1 MFMKKYILKID
12 DKEIE
17 FEIGKVAKQAV
28 SSVVVKSGT
37 CWVLC
42 AVTFSEKPR
51 TDIDF
56 IPLTVDYIERMYA
69 IGKIPGGFI
78 KKEGKP
84 SDNEILKAR
93 LIDRTIRPLID
104 SNFFNDINVYVNV
117 FSADIKERPEIL
129 GLLGTSL
136 ALLISPIPFYK
147 PVSAYNITD
156 QNVDL
161 VVSSTNDRITMIE
174 AKANEI
180 NEDLMFSFIS
190 HIFEKNKII
199 NDFQYQI
206 YHELKP
212 DKIQTYSI
220 DIPDLLNSLYEKYF
234 KELSIRL
241 LNEKDKKLRNNL
253 MNEISLQNLV
263 NLVFINGLDEVKNE
277 FNELLNNNKINE
289 FIFNVVKKRFLK
301 KYLNKQVLYD
311 KIRIDGRSLKDIRPI
326 EIELGV
332 LPYPHGSALFT
343 RGQTQVLSVVTL
355 GTKTDQQM
363 IEGLLLEEEFKR
375 YMHHYYFPP
384 FSTGEA
390 KPLRAPTRREVGHGN
405 LAEKALEY
413 LIPSEEE
420 FPYTIRVV
428 SEVLESNGSTS
439 MASVCGSS
447 LALMDAGVPIKKH
460 VAGISIGLINNE
472 ADINDYVLLTDIQG
486 FEDFFGVMDFKV
498 AGTYDGITAIQMD
511 TKLEG
516 LTLNIVKDA
525 INQAKEARYVILQKM
540 YSAISKPNDLA
551 PHAPRVVV
559 IQIEPSKIPDIIG
572 PQGKIIKKII
582 EKTKV
587 KIDIEEDGRV
597 LIYSSNEEDSL
608 KAKSMIEAITNVGE
622 GSIYLGRIVRLEP
635 YGAFVEV
642 APGKIGLLHVS
653 ELGMG
658 VVNDARSV
666 LKLNDEI
673 VVKVFKIDENGRFT
687 LTRKGL
693 VDSNINSLK

>member
-1 MFMKKYILKID
+1 MKRYVLKMD
-12 DKEIE
+12 DKELE
-17 FEIGKVAKQAV
+17 FEINKVAKQAA

-42 AVTFSEKPR
+42 AVTFNEKPR
-51 TDIDF
+51 NDIDF
-56 IPLTVDYIERMYA
+56 TPLTVDYIEKMYA

-84 SDNEILKAR
+84 TDNEIIKAR

-104 SNFFNDINVYVNV
+104 PNFFNDINIYINV
-117 FSADIKERPEIL
+117 FSADVKERPEIL

-147 PVSAYNITD
+147 PVSAYYIT
-156 QNVDL
+156 NENLDL
-161 VVSSTNDRITMIE
+161 VVASISDKITMIE

-180 NEDLMFSFIS
+180 KDDLMFEFINQ
-190 HIFEKNKII
+190 IFEKNKII

-206 YHELKP
+206 YEELKP
-212 DKIQTYSI
+212 EKIQTSSI
-220 DIPDLLNSLYEKYF
+220 EIPSLLNDLYEKYF
-234 KELSIRL
+234 KDLTIKL
-241 LNEKDKKLRNNL
+241 LNEKDKKQRNRL
-253 MNEISLQNLV
+253 INEISLENLI
-263 NLVFINGLDEVKNE
+263 NLIYTNETDEIKNQFNE
-277 FNELLNNNKINE
+277 FVSNNKINE
-289 FIFNVVKKRFLK
+289 FIFSIVKKGFLK
-301 KYLNKQVLYD
+301 KYLKRQVLEQ
-311 KIRIDGRSLKDIRPI
+311 KTRIDGRAFNEIRLI
-326 EIELGV
+326 EIEVGI

-355 GTKTDQQM
+355 GTKADQQM
-363 IEGLLLEEEFKR
+363 IEGLLLEDEFKR

-390 KPLRAPTRREVGHGN
+390 KPLRAPSRREIGHGN

-413 LIPSEEE
+413 LIPPEDE

-460 VAGISIGLINNE
+460 AAGISIGLITNENNIKE
-472 ADINDYVLLTDIQG
+472 YVLLTDIQG
-486 FEDFFGVMDFKV
+486 FEDFFGEMDFKV

-516 LTLNIVKDA
+516 LTLDIVYNSLK
-525 INQAKEARYVILQKM
+525 QAKDGRNFILEKM
-540 YSAISKPNDLA
+540 YSVISKPNDLA
-551 PHAPRVVV
+551 ANAPRVNLL
-559 IQIEPSKIPDIIG
+559 QIEPSKIPDIIG
-572 PQGKIIKKII
+572 PQGKVIKKII
-582 EKTKV
+582 EQTKV
-587 KIDIEEDGRV
+587 KIDIEEDGKV
-597 LIYSSNEEDSL
+597 LIYSSNEEDAM
-608 KAKSMIEAITNVGE
+608 KAKSIIEAITNIKE
-622 GSIYLGRIVRLEP
+622 GSIYLGKIVRLEP

-653 ELGMG
+653 ELGLG
-658 VVNDARSV
+658 FVSDARSV
-666 LKLNDEI
+666 LKLGDEI
-673 VVKVFKIDENGRFT
+673 VVKILKIDETGRFT

-693 VDSNINSLK
+693 IDSNINSLK

>member
-1 MFMKKYILKID
+1 MKRYVLKMD
-12 DKEIE
+12 DKELE
-17 FEIGKVAKQAV
+17 FEINKVAKQAA
-28 SSVVVKSGT
+28 SSVVIKSGT

-42 AVTFSEKPR
+42 AVTFNEKPR
-51 TDIDF
+51 DDIDF
-56 IPLTVDYIERMYA
+56 TPLTVDYIERMYA

-84 SDNEILKAR
+84 TDNEIIKAR

-104 SNFFNDINVYVNV
+104 PNFFNDINIYINV
-117 FSADIKERPEIL
+117 FSADVRERPEIL

-147 PVSAYNITD
+147 PVSAYYIN
-156 QNVDL
+156 NENLDL
-161 VVSSTNDRITMIE
+161 VVASISDKITMIE

-180 NEDLMFSFIS
+180 KDDLMFEFINQ
-190 HIFEKNKII
+190 IFEKNKII

-206 YHELKP
+206 YEELKP
-212 DKIQTYSI
+212 EKIQTSSI
-220 DIPDLLNSLYEKYF
+220 EIPSLLNDLYEKYY
-234 KELSIRL
+234 KDLTIKL
-241 LNEKDKKLRNNL
+241 LNEKDKKQRNQL
-253 MNEISLQNLV
+253 INEISLENLINLV
-263 NLVFINGLDEVKNE
+263 YSNEVEEIKNQFNE
-277 FNELLNNNKINE
+277 FISNNKINE
-289 FIFNVVKKRFLK
+289 FIFSIVKKGFLK
-301 KYLNKQVLYD
+301 KYLKRQVLEQ
-311 KIRIDGRSLKDIRPI
+311 KTRIDGRAFNEIRPI
-326 EIELGV
+326 EIEVGI

-363 IEGLLLEEEFKR
+363 IEGLLLEDEFKR

-390 KPLRAPTRREVGHGN
+390 KPLRAPSRREIGHGN

-413 LIPSEEE
+413 LIPLESE

-460 VAGISIGLINNE
+460 AAGISIGLITNENNIKE
-472 ADINDYVLLTDIQG
+472 YVLLTDIQG
-486 FEDFFGVMDFKV
+486 FEDFFGEMDFKV

-516 LTLNIVKDA
+516 LTLDIVYNSLK
-525 INQAKEARYVILQKM
+525 QAKDGRNFILEKM
-540 YSAISKPNDLA
+540 YSVISKPNDLA
-551 PHAPRVVV
+551 ANAPRVTVL
-559 IQIEPSKIPDIIG
+559 QIEPSKIPDIIG

-582 EKTKV
+582 EQNKV

-597 LIYSSNEEDSL
+597 LIYSSNEEDAI
-608 KAKSMIEAITNVGE
+608 KTKSIIEAITNIKE
-622 GSIYLGRIVRLEP
+622 GSVYLGKIVRLEP

-653 ELGMG
+653 ELGLG
-658 VVNDARSV
+658 FISDARSV
-666 LKLNDEI
+666 LKLGEEI
-673 VVKVFKIDENGRFT
+673 VVKILKIDEMGRFT

-693 VDSNINSLK
+693 IDSNINSLK

>member
-1 MFMKKYILKID
+1 MKKYILKID

-17 FEIGKVAKQAV
+17 FEINRVAKQAA

-51 TDIDF
+51 TDVDF
-56 IPLTVDYIERMYA
+56 TPLTVDYIERMYA
-69 IGKIPGGFI
+69 IGRIPGGFI

-84 SDNEILKAR
+84 TDNEILKAR

-104 SNFFNDINVYVNV
+104 PNFFNDINVYVNV

-147 PVSAYNITD
+147 PVSAFNIT
-156 QNVDL
+156 NENIDL
-161 VVSSTNDRITMIE
+161 VVSSIEDKITMIE
-174 AKANEI
+174 AKVNEI
-180 NEDLMFSFIS
+180 DEEFVFNLIS
-190 HIFEKNKII
+190 QIFQKNKLI
-199 NDFQYQI
+199 NEFQYQI
-206 YHELKP
+206 YNELKP
-212 DKIQTYSI
+212 DKIETTSI
-220 DIPDLLNSLYEKYF
+220 EIPPLLTEMYQKYF
-234 KELSIRL
+234 KELNLKL
-241 LNEKDKKLRNNL
+241 LNEKDKKQRNIL
-253 MNEISLQNLV
+253 MDEISLENLINLV
-263 NLVFINGLDEVKNE
+263 STNETDEVKNQ
-277 FNELLNNNKINE
+277 FNELINSSKITE
-289 FIFNVVKKRFLK
+289 FIFNVVKKKFLK
-301 KYLNKQVLYD
+301 KYLKEQVLNE
-311 KIRIDGRSLKDIRPI
+311 KRRIDGRDLKEIRPI
-326 EIELGV
+326 EIEVGV

-363 IEGLLLEEEFKR
+363 IEGLILEEEFKR

-390 KPLRAPTRREVGHGN
+390 KPLRAPSRREIGHGN
-405 LAEKALEY
+405 LAERALEY
-413 LIPSEEE
+413 LIPSEQE

-460 VAGISIGLINNE
+460 VAGVSIGLITNDKN
-472 ADINDYVLLTDIQG
+472 INDYVLLTDIQG
-486 FEDFFGVMDFKV
+486 FEDFFGEMDFKV
-498 AGTYDGITAIQMD
+498 AGTYNGITAIQMD

-516 LTLNIVKDA
+516 LTLDIVYNSLK
-525 INQAKEARYVILQKM
+525 QAKEGRDFILEKM
-540 YSAISKPNDLA
+540 YNVISKPNDLA
-551 PHAPRVVV
+551 PHAPRVTI
-559 IQIEPSKIPDIIG
+559 IQVEPSKIPDIIG

-582 EKTKV
+582 EQTKV

-597 LIYSSNEEDSL
+597 LIYSSSEDDSI
-608 KAKSMIEAITNVGE
+608 KAKSIIEAIVNIKEGNV
-622 GSIYLGRIVRLEP
+622 YLGRIIRLEP

-653 ELGMG
+653 ELGLG
-658 VVNDARSV
+658 FVSDARTV

-673 VVKVFKIDENGRFT
+673 VVKILKIDENGRFT

-693 VDSNINSLK
+693 VDSNIKSLK

>member
-1 MFMKKYILKID
+1 MKKYILKID

-17 FEIGKVAKQAV
+17 FEINRVAKQAA

-51 TDIDF
+51 TDVDF
-56 IPLTVDYIERMYA
+56 TPLTVDYIERMYA
-69 IGKIPGGFI
+69 IGRIPGGFI

-84 SDNEILKAR
+84 TDNEILKAR

-104 SNFFNDINVYVNV
+104 PNFFNDINVYVNV

-147 PVSAYNITD
+147 PVSAFNIT
-156 QNVDL
+156 NENIDL
-161 VVSSTNDRITMIE
+161 VVSSIEDKITMIE
-174 AKANEI
+174 AKVNEI
-180 NEDLMFSFIS
+180 DEEFVFNLIS
-190 HIFEKNKII
+190 QIFQKNKLI
-199 NDFQYQI
+199 NEFQYQI
-206 YHELKP
+206 YNELKP
-212 DKIQTYSI
+212 DKIETTSI
-220 DIPDLLNSLYEKYF
+220 EIPPLLTEMYQKYF
-234 KELSIRL
+234 KELNLKL
-241 LNEKDKKLRNNL
+241 LNEKDKKQRNIL
-253 MNEISLQNLV
+253 MDEISLENLINLV
-263 NLVFINGLDEVKNE
+263 STNETDEVKNQ
-277 FNELLNNNKINE
+277 FNELINSSKITE
-289 FIFNVVKKRFLK
+289 FIFNVVKKKFLK
-301 KYLNKQVLYD
+301 KYLKEQVLNE
-311 KIRIDGRSLKDIRPI
+311 KRRIDGRDLKEIRPI
-326 EIELGV
+326 EIEIGV

-363 IEGLLLEEEFKR
+363 IEGLILEEEFKR

-390 KPLRAPTRREVGHGN
+390 KPLRAPSRREIGHGN
-405 LAEKALEY
+405 LAERALEY
-413 LIPSEEE
+413 LIPSEQE

-460 VAGISIGLINNE
+460 VAGVSIGLITNDKN
-472 ADINDYVLLTDIQG
+472 INDYVLLTDIQG
-486 FEDFFGVMDFKV
+486 FEDFFGEMDFKV
-498 AGTYDGITAIQMD
+498 AGTYNGITAIQMD

-516 LTLNIVKDA
+516 LTLDIVYNSLK
-525 INQAKEARYVILQKM
+525 QAKEGRDFILEKM
-540 YSAISKPNDLA
+540 YNVISKPNDLA
-551 PHAPRVVV
+551 PHAPRVTI
-559 IQIEPSKIPDIIG
+559 IQVEPSKIPDIIG

-582 EKTKV
+582 EQTKV
-587 KIDIEEDGRV
+587 KIDIEEDGRI
-597 LIYSSNEEDSL
+597 LIYSSNEDDSI
-608 KAKSMIEAITNVGE
+608 KAKSIIEAIVNIKEGNV
-622 GSIYLGRIVRLEP
+622 YLGRIIRLEP

-653 ELGMG
+653 ELGLG
-658 VVNDARSV
+658 FVSDARTV

-673 VVKVFKIDENGRFT
+673 VVKILKIDENGRFT

-693 VDSNINSLK
+693 VDSNIKSLK

>member
-1 MFMKKYILKID
+1 MKRYVLKID
-12 DKEIE
+12 DKELE
-17 FEIGKVAKQAV
+17 FEINKVAKQAA

-42 AVTFSEKPR
+42 AVTFNEKPR
-51 TDIDF
+51 NDIDF
-56 IPLTVDYIERMYA
+56 TPLTVDYIERMYA

-84 SDNEILKAR
+84 TDNEIIKAR

-104 SNFFNDINVYVNV
+104 SNFFNDINIYVNV
-117 FSADIKERPEIL
+117 FSADVRERPEIL

-147 PVSAYNITD
+147 PVSAYYIT
-156 QNVDL
+156 NENLDL
-161 VVSSTNDRITMIE
+161 VVASIGDKITMIE

-180 NEDLMFSFIS
+180 KDDLMFEFITQ
-190 HIFEKNKII
+190 IFEKNKII

-206 YHELKP
+206 YEELKP
-212 DKIQTYSI
+212 EKIQTSSI
-220 DIPDLLNSLYEKYF
+220 EIPSLLNDLYEKYF
-234 KELSIRL
+234 KDLTIKL
-241 LNEKDKKLRNNL
+241 LNEKDKKQRNQL
-253 MNEISLQNLV
+253 INEISLENLINLV
-263 NLVFINGLDEVKNE
+263 YTNEMEEIKNQFNE
-277 FNELLNNNKINE
+277 FVSNNKINE
-289 FIFNVVKKRFLK
+289 FIFNIVKKGVLK
-301 KYLNKQVLYD
+301 KYLKKQVLEQ
-311 KIRIDGRSLKDIRPI
+311 KTRIDGRAFNEIRPI
-326 EIELGV
+326 EIEVGI

-363 IEGLLLEEEFKR
+363 IEGLLLEDEFKR

-390 KPLRAPTRREVGHGN
+390 KPLRAPSRREIGHGN

-413 LIPSEEE
+413 LIPPEDK

-460 VAGISIGLINNE
+460 AAGISIGLITNE
-472 ADINDYVLLTDIQG
+472 NDIKEYVLLTDIQG
-486 FEDFFGVMDFKV
+486 FEDFFGEMDFKV

-516 LTLNIVKDA
+516 LTLDIVYNSLK
-525 INQAKEARYVILQKM
+525 QAKDGRNFILDKM
-540 YSAISKPNDLA
+540 YSVISKPNDLA
-551 PHAPRVVV
+551 ANAPRVTVL
-559 IQIEPSKIPDIIG
+559 QIESSKIPDIIG

-582 EKTKV
+582 EQTKV
-587 KIDIEEDGRV
+587 KIDIEEDGRI
-597 LIYSSNEEDSL
+597 LIYSSNEEDAI
-608 KAKSMIEAITNVGE
+608 KTKSIIEAITNIKE
-622 GSIYLGRIVRLEP
+622 GNVYLGKIVRLEP

-653 ELGMG
+653 ELGLG
-658 VVNDARSV
+658 FVSDARSV
-666 LKLNDEI
+666 LKLGDEI
-673 VVKVFKIDENGRFT
+673 VVKILRVDETGRFT

-693 VDSNINSLK
+693 IDSNINSLK

>member
-1 MFMKKYILKID
+1 MKKYILKID

-17 FEIGKVAKQAV
+17 FEINRVAKQAA

-51 TDIDF
+51 TDVDF
-56 IPLTVDYIERMYA
+56 TPLTVDYIERMYA
-69 IGKIPGGFI
+69 IGRIPGGFI

-104 SNFFNDINVYVNV
+104 PNFFNDINVYVNV

-147 PVSAYNITD
+147 PVSAFNIT
-156 QNVDL
+156 NENIDL
-161 VVSSTNDRITMIE
+161 VVSSIEDKITMIE
-174 AKANEI
+174 AKVNEI
-180 NEDLMFSFIS
+180 DEEFVFNLIS
-190 HIFEKNKII
+190 QIFQKNKLI
-199 NDFQYQI
+199 NEFQYQI
-206 YHELKP
+206 YNELKP
-212 DKIQTYSI
+212 DKIETTSI
-220 DIPDLLNSLYEKYF
+220 EIPPLLTEMYQKYF
-234 KELSIRL
+234 KELNLKL
-241 LNEKDKKLRNNL
+241 LNEKDKKQRNIL
-253 MNEISLQNLV
+253 MDEISLENLINLV
-263 NLVFINGLDEVKNE
+263 STNETDEVKNQ
-277 FNELLNNNKINE
+277 FNELINSSKITE
-289 FIFNVVKKRFLK
+289 FIFNVVKKKFLK
-301 KYLNKQVLYD
+301 KYLKEQVLNE
-311 KIRIDGRSLKDIRPI
+311 KRRIDGRDLKEIRPI
-326 EIELGV
+326 EIEIGV

-363 IEGLLLEEEFKR
+363 IEGLILEEEFKR

-390 KPLRAPTRREVGHGN
+390 KPLRAPSRREIGHGN
-405 LAEKALEY
+405 LAERALEY
-413 LIPSEEE
+413 LIPSEQE

-460 VAGISIGLINNE
+460 VAGVSIGLITNDKN
-472 ADINDYVLLTDIQG
+472 INDYVLLTDIQG
-486 FEDFFGVMDFKV
+486 FEDFFGEMDFKV
-498 AGTYDGITAIQMD
+498 AGTYNGITAIQMD

-516 LTLNIVKDA
+516 LTLDIVYNSLK
-525 INQAKEARYVILQKM
+525 QAKEGRDFILEKM
-540 YSAISKPNDLA
+540 YNVISKPNDLA
-551 PHAPRVVV
+551 PHAPRVTI
-559 IQIEPSKIPDIIG
+559 IQVEPSKIPDIIG

-582 EKTKV
+582 EQTKV
-587 KIDIEEDGRV
+587 KIDIEEDGRI
-597 LIYSSNEEDSL
+597 LIYSSNEDDSI
-608 KAKSMIEAITNVGE
+608 KAKSIIEAIVNIKEGNV
-622 GSIYLGRIVRLEP
+622 YLGRIIRLEP

-653 ELGMG
+653 ELGLG
-658 VVNDARSV
+658 FVSDARTV

-673 VVKVFKIDENGRFT
+673 VVKILKIDENGRFT

-693 VDSNINSLK
+693 VDSNIKSLK

>member
-1 MFMKKYILKID
+1 MKRYVLKID
-12 DKEIE
+12 DKELE
-17 FEIGKVAKQAV
+17 FEINKVAKQAA

-42 AVTFSEKPR
+42 AVTFNEKPR
-51 TDIDF
+51 NDIDF
-56 IPLTVDYIERMYA
+56 TPLTVDYIERMYA

-84 SDNEILKAR
+84 TDNEILKAR

-104 SNFFNDINVYVNV
+104 PNFFNDINIYINV
-117 FSADIKERPEIL
+117 FSADIRERPEIL

-147 PVSAYNITD
+147 PVSAYYIT
-156 QNVDL
+156 NENLDL
-161 VVSSTNDRITMIE
+161 VVASISDKITMIE

-180 NEDLMFSFIS
+180 KDDLMFEFITQ
-190 HIFEKNKII
+190 IFEKNKII

-206 YHELKP
+206 YEELKP
-212 DKIQTYSI
+212 EKIQTSSI
-220 DIPDLLNSLYEKYF
+220 EIPSLLNDLYEKYF
-234 KELSIRL
+234 KDLTIKL
-241 LNEKDKKLRNNL
+241 LNEKDKKQRNQLINQISLENL
-253 MNEISLQNLV
+253 INLVYSNEIEEIKNQ
-263 NLVFINGLDEVKNE
+263 FNE
-277 FNELLNNNKINE
+277 FVSSNKINE
-289 FIFNVVKKRFLK
+289 FIFGIVKKGFLK
-301 KYLNKQVLYD
+301 KYLKRQVLEQ
-311 KIRIDGRSLKDIRPI
+311 KMRIDGRAFNEIRPI
-326 EIELGV
+326 EIEVGI

-363 IEGLLLEEEFKR
+363 IEGLLLEDEFKR

-390 KPLRAPTRREVGHGN
+390 KPLRAPSRREIGHGN

-413 LIPSEEE
+413 LIPLESE

-460 VAGISIGLINNE
+460 AAGISIGLITNE
-472 ADINDYVLLTDIQG
+472 YNIKEYVLLTDIQG
-486 FEDFFGVMDFKV
+486 FEDFFGEMDFKV

-516 LTLNIVKDA
+516 LTLDIVYNSLK
-525 INQAKEARYVILQKM
+525 QAKDGRNFILDKM
-540 YSAISKPNDLA
+540 YSVINKPNDLA
-551 PHAPRVVV
+551 ANAPRVTVL
-559 IQIEPSKIPDIIG
+559 QIEPSKIPDIIG
-572 PQGKIIKKII
+572 PQGKVIKKII
-582 EKTKV
+582 EQTKV

-597 LIYSSNEEDSL
+597 LIYSSNEEDAI
-608 KAKSMIEAITNVGE
+608 KTKSIIEAITNIKE
-622 GSIYLGRIVRLEP
+622 GSVYLGKIVRLEP

-653 ELGMG
+653 ELGLG
-658 VVNDARSV
+658 FVSDARSV
-666 LKLNDEI
+666 LKLGDEI
-673 VVKVFKIDENGRFT
+673 VVKILKIDETGRFT

-693 VDSNINSLK
+693 IDSNINSLK

>member
-1 MFMKKYILKID
+1 MKRYVLKLD
-12 DKEIE
+12 NKELE
-17 FEIGKVAKQAV
+17 FEINKVAKQAA

-42 AVTFSEKPR
+42 AVTFNEKPR
-51 TDIDF
+51 NDIDF
-56 IPLTVDYIERMYA
+56 TPLTVDYIERMYA

-84 SDNEILKAR
+84 TDNEILKAR

-104 SNFFNDINVYVNV
+104 PNFFNDINIYINV
-117 FSADIKERPEIL
+117 FSADVRERPEIL

-147 PVSAYNITD
+147 PVSAYYIT
-156 QNVDL
+156 NENLDL
-161 VVSSTNDRITMIE
+161 VVASISDKITMIE

-180 NEDLMFSFIS
+180 KDDLMFEFINQ
-190 HIFEKNKII
+190 IFEKNKII
-199 NDFQYQI
+199 NDFQYKI
-206 YHELKP
+206 YEELKP
-212 DKIQTYSI
+212 EKIQTSSI
-220 DIPDLLNSLYEKYF
+220 EIPSLLNDLYEKYF
-234 KELSIRL
+234 KDLTIKL
-241 LNEKDKKLRNNL
+241 LNEKDKKQRNQLINQISLENL
-253 MNEISLQNLV
+253 INLVYSNEIEEIKNQ
-263 NLVFINGLDEVKNE
+263 FNE
-277 FNELLNNNKINE
+277 FISNNKINE
-289 FIFNVVKKRFLK
+289 FIFSIVKKGFLK
-301 KYLNKQVLYD
+301 KYLKRQVLEQ
-311 KIRIDGRSLKDIRPI
+311 KTRIDGRAFNEIRPI
-326 EIELGV
+326 EIELGI

-363 IEGLLLEEEFKR
+363 IEGLLLEDEFKR

-390 KPLRAPTRREVGHGN
+390 KPLRAPSRREIGHGN

-413 LIPSEEE
+413 LIPLESE

-460 VAGISIGLINNE
+460 AAGISIGLITNE
-472 ADINDYVLLTDIQG
+472 DNIKEYVLLTDIQG
-486 FEDFFGVMDFKV
+486 FEDFFGEMDFKV

-516 LTLNIVKDA
+516 LTLDIVYNSLK
-525 INQAKEARYVILQKM
+525 QAKDGRNFILDKM
-540 YSAISKPNDLA
+540 YSVISKPNDLA
-551 PHAPRVVV
+551 PHAPRVTVL
-559 IQIEPSKIPDIIG
+559 QIEPSKIPDIIG

-582 EKTKV
+582 EQNKV

-597 LIYSSNEEDSL
+597 LIYSSNEEDAI
-608 KAKSMIEAITNVGE
+608 KTKSIIEAITNIKE
-622 GSIYLGRIVRLEP
+622 GNVYLGKIVRLEP

-653 ELGMG
+653 ELGLG
-658 VVNDARSV
+658 FVSDARTV
-666 LKLNDEI
+666 LKLGDEI
-673 VVKVFKIDENGRFT
+673 VVKILKIDETGRFT

-693 VDSNINSLK
+693 IDSNINSLK

>member
-1 MFMKKYILKID
+1 MKRYVLKMD
-12 DKEIE
+12 DKELE
-17 FEIGKVAKQAV
+17 FEINKVAKQAA

-42 AVTFSEKPR
+42 AVTFNEKPR
-51 TDIDF
+51 NDIDF
-56 IPLTVDYIERMYA
+56 TPLTVDYIERMYA

-84 SDNEILKAR
+84 TDNEILKAR

-104 SNFFNDINVYVNV
+104 PNFFNDINIYINV
-117 FSADIKERPEIL
+117 FSADVRERPEIL

-147 PVSAYNITD
+147 PVSAYYIT
-156 QNVDL
+156 NENLDL
-161 VVSSTNDRITMIE
+161 VVASISDKITMIE

-180 NEDLMFSFIS
+180 KDDLMFEFINQ
-190 HIFEKNKII
+190 IFEKNKII

-206 YHELKP
+206 YEELKP
-212 DKIQTYSI
+212 EKIQTSSI
-220 DIPDLLNSLYEKYF
+220 EIPSLLNDLYEKYF
-234 KELSIRL
+234 KDLTIKL
-241 LNEKDKKLRNNL
+241 LNEKDKKQRNRL
-253 MNEISLQNLV
+253 INEISLENLINLV
-263 NLVFINGLDEVKNE
+263 YSNEVEEIKNQFNE
-277 FNELLNNNKINE
+277 FISNNKINE
-289 FIFNVVKKRFLK
+289 FIFSIVKKGFLK
-301 KYLNKQVLYD
+301 KYLKRQVLEQ
-311 KIRIDGRSLKDIRPI
+311 KTRIDGRAFNEIRPI
-326 EIELGV
+326 EIEVGI

-363 IEGLLLEEEFKR
+363 IEGLLLEDEFKR

-390 KPLRAPTRREVGHGN
+390 KPLRAPSRREIGHGN

-413 LIPSEEE
+413 LIPPENE

-460 VAGISIGLINNE
+460 AAGISIGLITNENN
-472 ADINDYVLLTDIQG
+472 IKDYVLLTDIQG
-486 FEDFFGVMDFKV
+486 FEDFFGEMDFKV

-516 LTLNIVKDA
+516 LTLDIVYNSLK
-525 INQAKEARYVILQKM
+525 QAKDGRNFILDKM
-540 YSAISKPNDLA
+540 YSVISKPNDLA
-551 PHAPRVVV
+551 ANAPRVTVL
-559 IQIEPSKIPDIIG
+559 QIESSKIPDIIG

-582 EKTKV
+582 EQNKV

-597 LIYSSNEEDSL
+597 LIYSSNEEDAI
-608 KAKSMIEAITNVGE
+608 KTKSIIEAITNIKE
-622 GSIYLGRIVRLEP
+622 GNVYLGKIVRLES

-653 ELGMG
+653 ELGLG
-658 VVNDARSV
+658 FVSDARSV
-666 LKLNDEI
+666 LKLGDEI
-673 VVKVFKIDENGRFT
+673 VVKILKIDETGRFT

-693 VDSNINSLK
+693 IDSNINSLK

>member
-1 MFMKKYILKID
+1 MKKYILKID

-17 FEIGKVAKQAV
+17 FEINRVAKQAA

-51 TDIDF
+51 TDVDF
-56 IPLTVDYIERMYA
+56 TPLTVDYIERMYA
-69 IGKIPGGFI
+69 IGRIPGGFI

-104 SNFFNDINVYVNV
+104 HNFFNDINVYVNV

-147 PVSAYNITD
+147 PVSAFNIT
-156 QNVDL
+156 NENIDL
-161 VVSSTNDRITMIE
+161 VVSSIEDKITMIE
-174 AKANEI
+174 AKVNEI
-180 NEDLMFSFIS
+180 DEEFVFNLIS
-190 HIFEKNKII
+190 QIFQKNKLI
-199 NDFQYQI
+199 NEFQYQI
-206 YHELKP
+206 YNELKP
-212 DKIQTYSI
+212 DKIETTSI
-220 DIPDLLNSLYEKYF
+220 EIPPLLTEMYQKYF
-234 KELSIRL
+234 KELNLKL
-241 LNEKDKKLRNNL
+241 LNEKDKKQRNIL
-253 MNEISLQNLV
+253 MDEISLENLINLV
-263 NLVFINGLDEVKNE
+263 STNETDEVKNQ
-277 FNELLNNNKINE
+277 FNELINSSKITE
-289 FIFNVVKKRFLK
+289 FIFNVVKKKFLK
-301 KYLNKQVLYD
+301 KYLKEQVLNE
-311 KIRIDGRSLKDIRPI
+311 KRRIDGRDLKEIRPI
-326 EIELGV
+326 EIEVGV

-363 IEGLLLEEEFKR
+363 IEGLILEEEFKR

-390 KPLRAPTRREVGHGN
+390 KPLRAPSRREIGHGN
-405 LAEKALEY
+405 LAERALEY
-413 LIPSEEE
+413 LIPSEQE

-460 VAGISIGLINNE
+460 VAGVSIGLITNDKN
-472 ADINDYVLLTDIQG
+472 INDYVLLTDIQG
-486 FEDFFGVMDFKV
+486 FEDFFGEMDFKV
-498 AGTYDGITAIQMD
+498 AGTYNGITAIQMD

-516 LTLNIVKDA
+516 LTLDIVYNSLK
-525 INQAKEARYVILQKM
+525 QAKEGRDFILEKM
-540 YSAISKPNDLA
+540 YNVISKPNDLA
-551 PHAPRVVV
+551 PHAPRVTI
-559 IQIEPSKIPDIIG
+559 IQVEPSKIPDIIG

-582 EKTKV
+582 EQTKV

-597 LIYSSNEEDSL
+597 LIYSSSEDDSI
-608 KAKSMIEAITNVGE
+608 KAKSIIEAIVNIKEGNV
-622 GSIYLGRIVRLEP
+622 YLGRIIRLEP

-653 ELGMG
+653 ELGLG
-658 VVNDARSV
+658 FVSDARTV

-673 VVKVFKIDENGRFT
+673 VVKILKIDENGRFT

-693 VDSNINSLK
+693 VDSNIKSLK

>member
-1 MFMKKYILKID
+1 MKRYVLKID
-12 DKEIE
+12 NKELE
-17 FEIGKVAKQAV
+17 FEINKVAKQTS

-42 AVTFSEKPR
+42 AVTFNEKPR
-51 TDIDF
+51 NDIDF
-56 IPLTVDYIERMYA
+56 TPLTVDYIERMYA

-84 SDNEILKAR
+84 TDNEIIKAR

-104 SNFFNDINVYVNV
+104 SNFFNDINIYINV
-117 FSADIKERPEIL
+117 FSADVKERPEIL

-147 PVSAYNITD
+147 PVSAYYIT
-156 QNVDL
+156 NENLDL
-161 VVSSTNDRITMIE
+161 VVASISDKITMIE
-174 AKANEI
+174 AKASDI
-180 NEDLMFSFIS
+180 KDDLMFEFITQ
-190 HIFEKNKII
+190 IFEKNKII

-206 YHELKP
+206 YEELKP
-212 DKIQTYSI
+212 EKIKTSSI
-220 DIPDLLNSLYEKYF
+220 EIPSLLKDLYEKYF
-234 KELSIRL
+234 KDLTIKL
-241 LNEKDKKLRNNL
+241 LNEKDKKQRNQL
-253 MNEISLQNLV
+253 INEISLENLINLV
-263 NLVFINGLDEVKNE
+263 YTNEIEEIKNQFNE
-277 FNELLNNNKINE
+277 FVSNNKINE
-289 FIFNVVKKRFLK
+289 FIFSIVKKGFLK
-301 KYLNKQVLYD
+301 KYLKRQVLEQ
-311 KIRIDGRSLKDIRPI
+311 KTRIDGRAFNDIRPI
-326 EIELGV
+326 EMEVGI

-363 IEGLLLEEEFKR
+363 IEGLLLEDEFKR

-390 KPLRAPTRREVGHGN
+390 KPLRAPSRREIGHGN

-413 LIPSEEE
+413 LIPLEDE

-460 VAGISIGLINNE
+460 AAGISIGLITNENN
-472 ADINDYVLLTDIQG
+472 IKDYVLLTDIQG
-486 FEDFFGVMDFKV
+486 FEDFFGEMDFKV

-516 LTLNIVKDA
+516 LTLDIVYNSLK
-525 INQAKEARYVILQKM
+525 QAKDGRNFILDKM
-540 YSAISKPNDLA
+540 YSVISKPNDLA
-551 PHAPRVVV
+551 ANAPRVTVL
-559 IQIEPSKIPDIIG
+559 QIEPSKIPDIIG

-582 EKTKV
+582 EQTKV

-597 LIYSSNEEDSL
+597 LIYSSNEEDAI
-608 KAKSMIEAITNVGE
+608 KTKSIIEAITNIKE
-622 GSIYLGRIVRLEP
+622 GNIYLGKIVRLES

-653 ELGMG
+653 ELVLGF
-658 VVNDARSV
+658 VSDAKSV
-666 LKLNDEI
+666 LKLGDEI
-673 VVKVFKIDENGRFT
+673 VVKILKIDETGRFT

-693 VDSNINSLK
+693 IDSNINSLK

>member
-1 MFMKKYILKID
+1 MKRYVLKID
-12 DKEIE
+12 DKELE
-17 FEIGKVAKQAV
+17 FEINKVARQAA

-42 AVTFSEKPR
+42 AVTFNEKPR
-51 TDIDF
+51 NDIDF
-56 IPLTVDYIERMYA
+56 TPLTVDYIERMYA

-84 SDNEILKAR
+84 TDNEIIKAR

-104 SNFFNDINVYVNV
+104 SNFFNDINIYVNV
-117 FSADIKERPEIL
+117 FSADVRERPEIL

-147 PVSAYNITD
+147 PVSAYYIT
-156 QNVDL
+156 NENLDL
-161 VVSSTNDRITMIE
+161 VVASIGDKITMIE

-180 NEDLMFSFIS
+180 KDDLMFEFITQ
-190 HIFEKNKII
+190 IFEKNKII

-206 YHELKP
+206 YEELKP
-212 DKIQTYSI
+212 EKIQTSSI
-220 DIPDLLNSLYEKYF
+220 EIPSLLNDLYEKYF
-234 KELSIRL
+234 KDLTIKL
-241 LNEKDKKLRNNL
+241 LNEKDKKQRNRL
-253 MNEISLQNLV
+253 INEISLENLINLV
-263 NLVFINGLDEVKNE
+263 YSNEVEEIKNQFNE
-277 FNELLNNNKINE
+277 FISNNKINE
-289 FIFNVVKKRFLK
+289 FIFSIVKKGFLK
-301 KYLNKQVLYD
+301 KYLKRQVLEQ
-311 KIRIDGRSLKDIRPI
+311 KTRIDGRAFNEIRPI
-326 EIELGV
+326 EIEVGI

-363 IEGLLLEEEFKR
+363 IEGLLLEDEFKR

-390 KPLRAPTRREVGHGN
+390 KPLRAPSRREIGHGN

-413 LIPSEEE
+413 LIPPEDK

-460 VAGISIGLINNE
+460 AAGISIGLITNE
-472 ADINDYVLLTDIQG
+472 NDIKEYVLLTDIQG
-486 FEDFFGVMDFKV
+486 FEDFFGEMDFKV

-516 LTLNIVKDA
+516 LTLDIVYNSLK
-525 INQAKEARYVILQKM
+525 QAKDGRNFILDKM
-540 YSAISKPNDLA
+540 YSVISKPNDLA
-551 PHAPRVVV
+551 ANAPRVTVL
-559 IQIEPSKIPDIIG
+559 QIESSKIPDIIG

-582 EKTKV
+582 EQTKV
-587 KIDIEEDGRV
+587 KIDIEEDGRI
-597 LIYSSNEEDSL
+597 LIYSSNEEDAI
-608 KAKSMIEAITNVGE
+608 KTKSIIEAITNIKE
-622 GSIYLGRIVRLEP
+622 GNVYLGKIVRLEP

-653 ELGMG
+653 ELGLG
-658 VVNDARSV
+658 FVSDARSV
-666 LKLNDEI
+666 LKLGDEI
-673 VVKVFKIDENGRFT
+673 VVKILKVDETGRFT

-693 VDSNINSLK
+693 IDSNINSLK

>member
-1 MFMKKYILKID
+1 MKRYVLKMD
-12 DKEIE
+12 DKELE
-17 FEIGKVAKQAV
+17 FEINKVAKQAA

-42 AVTFSEKPR
+42 AVTFNEKPR
-51 TDIDF
+51 NDIDF
-56 IPLTVDYIERMYA
+56 TPLTVDYIERMYA

-84 SDNEILKAR
+84 TDNEIIKAR

-104 SNFFNDINVYVNV
+104 PNFFNDINIYVNV
-117 FSADIKERPEIL
+117 FSADVRERPEIL

-147 PVSAYNITD
+147 PVSAYYVTNE
-156 QNVDL
+156 NLDL
-161 VVSSTNDRITMIE
+161 VVASISDKITMIE

-180 NEDLMFSFIS
+180 KDDLMFEFINQ
-190 HIFEKNKII
+190 IFEKNKII

-206 YHELKP
+206 YEELKP
-212 DKIQTYSI
+212 EKIQTTSI
-220 DIPDLLNSLYEKYF
+220 EIPSLLNDLYEKYF
-234 KELSIRL
+234 KDLTVKL
-241 LNEKDKKLRNNL
+241 LNEKDKKQRNRL
-253 MNEISLQNLV
+253 INEISLENL
-263 NLVFINGLDEVKNE
+263 INSVYANEIEEIKNQFNE
-277 FNELLNNNKINE
+277 FVSNNKINE
-289 FIFNVVKKRFLK
+289 FIFSIVKKGFLK
-301 KYLNKQVLYD
+301 KYLKRQVLEQ
-311 KIRIDGRSLKDIRPI
+311 KTRIDGRAFNEIRPI
-326 EIELGV
+326 EIEVGI

-363 IEGLLLEEEFKR
+363 IEGLLLEDEFKR

-390 KPLRAPTRREVGHGN
+390 KPLRAPSRREIGHGN

-413 LIPSEEE
+413 LIPPENE

-460 VAGISIGLINNE
+460 AAGISIGLITNENN
-472 ADINDYVLLTDIQG
+472 IKDYVLLTDIQG
-486 FEDFFGVMDFKV
+486 FEDFFGEMDFKV

-516 LTLNIVKDA
+516 LTLDIVYNSLK
-525 INQAKEARYVILQKM
+525 QAKDGRNFILDKM
-540 YSAISKPNDLA
+540 YSIISKPNDLA
-551 PHAPRVVV
+551 PHVPRVTVL
-559 IQIEPSKIPDIIG
+559 QIEPSKIPDIIG

-582 EKTKV
+582 EQNKV

-597 LIYSSNEEDSL
+597 LIYSSNEEDAI
-608 KAKSMIEAITNVGE
+608 KTKSIIEAITNIKE
-622 GSIYLGRIVRLEP
+622 GNVYLGKIVRLEP

-653 ELGMG
+653 ELGLG
-658 VVNDARSV
+658 FVSDARSV
-666 LKLNDEI
+666 LKLGDEI
-673 VVKVFKIDENGRFT
+673 VVKILKIDEMGRFT

-693 VDSNINSLK
+693 IDSNINSLK

>member
-1 MFMKKYILKID
+1 MKRYVLKMD
-12 DKEIE
+12 DKELE
-17 FEIGKVAKQAV
+17 FEINKVAKQAA

-42 AVTFSEKPR
+42 AVTFNEKPR
-51 TDIDF
+51 NDIDF
-56 IPLTVDYIERMYA
+56 TPLTVDYIERMYA

-84 SDNEILKAR
+84 TDNEILKAR

-104 SNFFNDINVYVNV
+104 PNFFNDINIYINV
-117 FSADIKERPEIL
+117 FSADVRERPEIL

-147 PVSAYNITD
+147 PVSAYYIT
-156 QNVDL
+156 NENLDL
-161 VVSSTNDRITMIE
+161 VVASISDKITMIE

-180 NEDLMFSFIS
+180 KDDLMFEFINQ
-190 HIFEKNKII
+190 IFEKNKII

-206 YHELKP
+206 YEELKP
-212 DKIQTYSI
+212 EKIQTSSI
-220 DIPDLLNSLYEKYF
+220 EIPSLLNDLYEKYF
-234 KELSIRL
+234 KDLTIKL
-241 LNEKDKKLRNNL
+241 LNEKDKKQRNRL
-253 MNEISLQNLV
+253 INEISLENLINLV
-263 NLVFINGLDEVKNE
+263 YSNEVEEIKNQFNE
-277 FNELLNNNKINE
+277 FISNNKINE
-289 FIFNVVKKRFLK
+289 FIFSIVKKGFLK
-301 KYLNKQVLYD
+301 KYLKRQVLEQ
-311 KIRIDGRSLKDIRPI
+311 KTRIDGRAFNEIRPI
-326 EIELGV
+326 EIEVGI

-363 IEGLLLEEEFKR
+363 IEGLLLEDEFKR

-390 KPLRAPTRREVGHGN
+390 KPLRAPSRREIGHGN

-413 LIPSEEE
+413 LIPPEDE

-460 VAGISIGLINNE
+460 AAGISIGLITNENN
-472 ADINDYVLLTDIQG
+472 IKDYVLLTDIQG
-486 FEDFFGVMDFKV
+486 FEDFFGEMDFKV

-516 LTLNIVKDA
+516 LTLDIVYNSLK
-525 INQAKEARYVILQKM
+525 QAKDGRNFILDKM
-540 YSAISKPNDLA
+540 YSIISKPNDLA
-551 PHAPRVVV
+551 ANAPRVTVL
-559 IQIEPSKIPDIIG
+559 QIEPSKIPDIIG
-572 PQGKIIKKII
+572 PQGKIIKRII
-582 EKTKV
+582 EQNKV

-597 LIYSSNEEDSL
+597 LIYSSNEEDAI
-608 KAKSMIEAITNVGE
+608 KTKSIIEAITNIKE
-622 GSIYLGRIVRLEP
+622 GNVYLGKIVRLES

-653 ELGMG
+653 ELGLG
-658 VVNDARSV
+658 FVSDARSV
-666 LKLNDEI
+666 LKLGDEI
-673 VVKVFKIDENGRFT
+673 VVKILKIDETGRFT

-693 VDSNINSLK
+693 IDSNINSLK

>member
-1 MFMKKYILKID
+1 MKRYVLKLD
-12 DKEIE
+12 NKELE
-17 FEIGKVAKQAV
+17 FEINKVAKQAA

-42 AVTFSEKPR
+42 AVTFNEKPR
-51 TDIDF
+51 NDIDF
-56 IPLTVDYIERMYA
+56 TPLTVDYIERMYA

-84 SDNEILKAR
+84 TDNEILKAR

-104 SNFFNDINVYVNV
+104 PNFFNDINIYINV
-117 FSADIKERPEIL
+117 FSADVRERPEIL

-147 PVSAYNITD
+147 PVSAYYIT
-156 QNVDL
+156 NENLDL
-161 VVSSTNDRITMIE
+161 VVASISDKITMIE

-180 NEDLMFSFIS
+180 KDDLMFEFITQ
-190 HIFEKNKII
+190 IFEKNKII

-206 YHELKP
+206 YEELKP
-212 DKIQTYSI
+212 EKIQTSSI
-220 DIPDLLNSLYEKYF
+220 EIPSLLNDLYEKYF
-234 KELSIRL
+234 KDLTIKL
-241 LNEKDKKLRNNL
+241 LNEKDKKQRNQLINQISLENL
-253 MNEISLQNLV
+253 INLVYSNEIEEIKNQ
-263 NLVFINGLDEVKNE
+263 FNE
-277 FNELLNNNKINE
+277 FISNNKINE
-289 FIFNVVKKRFLK
+289 FIFSIVKKGFLK
-301 KYLNKQVLYD
+301 KYLKRQVLEQ
-311 KIRIDGRSLKDIRPI
+311 KTRIDGRAFNEIRPI
-326 EIELGV
+326 EIELGI

-363 IEGLLLEEEFKR
+363 IEGLLLEDEFKR

-390 KPLRAPTRREVGHGN
+390 KPLRAPSRREIGHGN

-413 LIPSEEE
+413 LIPLESE

-460 VAGISIGLINNE
+460 AAGISIGLITNE
-472 ADINDYVLLTDIQG
+472 DNIKEYVLLTDIQG
-486 FEDFFGVMDFKV
+486 FEDFFGEMDFKV

-516 LTLNIVKDA
+516 LTLDIVYNSLK
-525 INQAKEARYVILQKM
+525 QAKDGRNFILDKM
-540 YSAISKPNDLA
+540 YSVISKPNDLA
-551 PHAPRVVV
+551 PHAPRVTVL
-559 IQIEPSKIPDIIG
+559 QIEPSKIPDIIG

-582 EKTKV
+582 EQNKV

-597 LIYSSNEEDSL
+597 LIYSSNEEDAI
-608 KAKSMIEAITNVGE
+608 KTKSIIEAITNIKE
-622 GSIYLGRIVRLEP
+622 GNVYLGKIVRLEP

-653 ELGMG
+653 ELGLG
-658 VVNDARSV
+658 FVSDARTV
-666 LKLNDEI
+666 LKLGDEI
-673 VVKVFKIDENGRFT
+673 VVKILKIDETGRFT

-693 VDSNINSLK
+693 IDSNINSLK

>member
-1 MFMKKYILKID
+1 MKRYVLKMD
-12 DKEIE
+12 DKELE
-17 FEIGKVAKQAV
+17 FEINKVAKQAA

-42 AVTFSEKPR
+42 AVTFNEKPR
-51 TDIDF
+51 NDIDF
-56 IPLTVDYIERMYA
+56 TPLTVDYIERMYA

-84 SDNEILKAR
+84 TDNEIIKAR

-104 SNFFNDINVYVNV
+104 PNFFNDINIYINV
-117 FSADIKERPEIL
+117 FSADVRERPEIL

-147 PVSAYNITD
+147 PVSAYYIN
-156 QNVDL
+156 NENLDL
-161 VVSSTNDRITMIE
+161 VVASISDKITMIE

-180 NEDLMFSFIS
+180 KDDLMFEFINQ
-190 HIFEKNKII
+190 IFEKNKII

-206 YHELKP
+206 YEELKP
-212 DKIQTYSI
+212 EKIQTSSI
-220 DIPDLLNSLYEKYF
+220 EIPSLLNDLYEKYF
-234 KELSIRL
+234 KDLTIKL
-241 LNEKDKKLRNNL
+241 LNEKDKKQRNRL
-253 MNEISLQNLV
+253 INEISLENLINLV
-263 NLVFINGLDEVKNE
+263 YSNEVEEIKNQFNE
-277 FNELLNNNKINE
+277 FISNNKINE
-289 FIFNVVKKRFLK
+289 FIFSIVKKGFLK
-301 KYLNKQVLYD
+301 KYLKRQVLEQ
-311 KIRIDGRSLKDIRPI
+311 KTRIDGRAFNEIRPI
-326 EIELGV
+326 EIEVGI

-363 IEGLLLEEEFKR
+363 IEGLLLEDEFKR

-390 KPLRAPTRREVGHGN
+390 KPLRAPSRREIGHGN

-413 LIPSEEE
+413 LIPPEKE

-460 VAGISIGLINNE
+460 AAGISIGLITNENNIKE
-472 ADINDYVLLTDIQG
+472 YVLLTDIQG
-486 FEDFFGVMDFKV
+486 FEDFFGEMDFKV

-516 LTLNIVKDA
+516 LTLDIVYNSLK
-525 INQAKEARYVILQKM
+525 QAKDGRNFILDKM
-540 YSAISKPNDLA
+540 YSVISKPNDLA
-551 PHAPRVVV
+551 ANAPRVTAL
-559 IQIEPSKIPDIIG
+559 QIDPSKIPDIIG

-582 EKTKV
+582 EQNKV

-597 LIYSSNEEDSL
+597 LIYSSNEEDAI
-608 KAKSMIEAITNVGE
+608 KTKSIIEAITNIKE
-622 GSIYLGRIVRLEP
+622 GNVYLGKIVRLEP

-653 ELGMG
+653 ELGLG
-658 VVNDARSV
+658 FVSDARSV
-666 LKLNDEI
+666 LKLGDEI
-673 VVKVFKIDENGRFT
+673 VVKILKIDEMGRFT

-693 VDSNINSLK
+693 IDSNINSIK

>member
-1 MFMKKYILKID
+1 MKKYILKID

-17 FEIGKVAKQAV
+17 FEINRVAKQAT

-42 AVTFSEKPR
+42 AVTFNEKPR
-51 TDIDF
+51 NDVDF
-56 IPLTVDYIERMYA
+56 TPLTVDYVERMYA
-69 IGKIPGGFI
+69 IGRIPGGFI

-84 SDNEILKAR
+84 TDNEILKAR

-104 SNFFNDINVYVNV
+104 PNFFNDINIYVNV
-117 FSADIKERPEIL
+117 FSADLKERPEIL

-136 ALLISPIPFYK
+136 ALLISPIPFFK
-147 PVSAYNITD
+147 PVSASNIT
-156 QNVDL
+156 NENIDL
-161 VVSSTNDRITMIE
+161 VVSSIDDKITMIE

-180 NEDLMFSFIS
+180 NEEEIFNMIS
-190 HIFEKNKII
+190 QIFKKNKLI
-199 NDFQYQI
+199 NEFQYQI
-206 YHELKP
+206 YNEFKP
-212 DKIQTYSI
+212 NKIQTNSI
-220 DIPDLLNSLYEKYF
+220 EIPTLLIQLYEKYF
-234 KELSIRL
+234 KELTIKL
-241 LNEKDKKLRNNL
+241 LNEKDKKQRNIL
-253 MNEISLQNLV
+253 INEINFENLINLV
-263 NLVFINGLDEVKNE
+263 SIGESDEIKNQ
-277 FNELLNNNKINE
+277 FNELLNNSKITE
-289 FIFNVVKKRFLK
+289 FIFNVVKKKFLK
-301 KYLNKQVLYD
+301 KYLKEQVLNER
-311 KIRIDGRSLKDIRPI
+311 KRIDGRDLKEIRPI
-326 EIELGV
+326 EIEVGV

-363 IEGLLLEEEFKR
+363 IEGLIIEDEFKR

-390 KPLRAPTRREVGHGN
+390 KPLRAPSRREIGHGN
-405 LAEKALEY
+405 LAERALEY
-413 LIPSEEE
+413 LIPSEQE

-460 VAGISIGLINNE
+460 VAGISIGLVSNDQN
-472 ADINDYVLLTDIQG
+472 INDYVLLTDIQG
-486 FEDFFGVMDFKV
+486 FEDFFGEMDFKI

-516 LTLNIVKDA
+516 LTLDIVYNSLKQAKDA
-525 INQAKEARYVILQKM
+525 RYFILEKM
-540 YSAISKPNDLA
+540 YSVISSPNDLA
-551 PHAPRVVV
+551 PHAPRVTI

-582 EKTKV
+582 EQTKV
-587 KIDIEEDGRV
+587 KIDIEEDGRI
-597 LIYSSNEEDSL
+597 LIYSSNEDDSI
-608 KAKSMIEAITNVGE
+608 KAKSIIEAIVNIKE
-622 GSIYLGRIVRLEP
+622 GNIYLGKIIRLEP

-653 ELGMG
+653 ELGLG
-658 VVNDARSV
+658 FVSDARSV

-673 VVKVFKIDENGRFT
+673 VVRILKIDENGRFT

-693 VDSNINSLK
+693 IDSDIKSLK

>member
-1 MFMKKYILKID
+1 MKKYILKID

-17 FEIGKVAKQAV
+17 FEINRVAKQAA

-51 TDIDF
+51 TDVDF
-56 IPLTVDYIERMYA
+56 TPLTVDYIERMYA
-69 IGKIPGGFI
+69 IGRIPGGFI

-104 SNFFNDINVYVNV
+104 HNFFNDINVYVNV

-147 PVSAYNITD
+147 PVSAFNIT
-156 QNVDL
+156 NENIDL
-161 VVSSTNDRITMIE
+161 VVSSIEDKITMIE
-174 AKANEI
+174 AKVNEI
-180 NEDLMFSFIS
+180 DEEFVFNLIS
-190 HIFEKNKII
+190 QIFQKNKLI
-199 NDFQYQI
+199 NEFQYQI
-206 YHELKP
+206 YNELKP
-212 DKIQTYSI
+212 DKIETTSI
-220 DIPDLLNSLYEKYF
+220 EIPPLLTEMYQKYF
-234 KELSIRL
+234 KELNLKL
-241 LNEKDKKLRNNL
+241 LNEKDKKQRNIL
-253 MNEISLQNLV
+253 MDEISLENLINLV
-263 NLVFINGLDEVKNE
+263 STNETDEVKNQ
-277 FNELLNNNKINE
+277 FNELINSSKITE
-289 FIFNVVKKRFLK
+289 FIFNVVKKKFLK
-301 KYLNKQVLYD
+301 KYLKEQVLNE
-311 KIRIDGRSLKDIRPI
+311 KRRIDGRDLKEIRPI
-326 EIELGV
+326 EIEIGV

-363 IEGLLLEEEFKR
+363 IEGLILEEEFKR

-390 KPLRAPTRREVGHGN
+390 KPLRAPSRREIGHGN
-405 LAEKALEY
+405 LAERALEY
-413 LIPSEEE
+413 LIPSEQE

-460 VAGISIGLINNE
+460 VAGVSIGLITNDKN
-472 ADINDYVLLTDIQG
+472 INDYVLLTDIQG
-486 FEDFFGVMDFKV
+486 FEDFFGEMDFKV
-498 AGTYDGITAIQMD
+498 AGTYNGITAIQMD

-516 LTLNIVKDA
+516 LTLDIVYNSLK
-525 INQAKEARYVILQKM
+525 QAKEGRDFILEKM
-540 YSAISKPNDLA
+540 YNVISKPNDLA
-551 PHAPRVVV
+551 PHAPRVTI
-559 IQIEPSKIPDIIG
+559 IQVEPSKIPDIIG

-582 EKTKV
+582 EQTKV

-597 LIYSSNEEDSL
+597 LIYSSSEDDSI
-608 KAKSMIEAITNVGE
+608 KAKSIIEAIVNIKEGNV
-622 GSIYLGRIVRLEP
+622 YLGRIIRLEP

-653 ELGMG
+653 ELGLG
-658 VVNDARSV
+658 FVSDARTV

-673 VVKVFKIDENGRFT
+673 VVKILKIDENGRFT

-693 VDSNINSLK
+693 VDSNIKSLK

>member
-1 MFMKKYILKID
+1 MKRYVLKID
-12 DKEIE
+12 DKELE
-17 FEIGKVAKQAV
+17 FEINKVARQAA

-42 AVTFSEKPR
+42 AVTFNEKPR
-51 TDIDF
+51 NDIDF
-56 IPLTVDYIERMYA
+56 TPLTVDYIERMYA

-84 SDNEILKAR
+84 TDNEIIKAR

-104 SNFFNDINVYVNV
+104 SNFFNDINIYVNV
-117 FSADIKERPEIL
+117 FSADVRERPEIL

-147 PVSAYNITD
+147 PVSAYYIT
-156 QNVDL
+156 NENLDL
-161 VVSSTNDRITMIE
+161 VVASIGDKITMIE

-180 NEDLMFSFIS
+180 KDDLMFEFITQ
-190 HIFEKNKII
+190 IFEKNKII

-206 YHELKP
+206 YEELNP
-212 DKIQTYSI
+212 EKIQTSSI
-220 DIPDLLNSLYEKYF
+220 EIPSLLNDLYEKYF
-234 KELSIRL
+234 KDLTIKL
-241 LNEKDKKLRNNL
+241 LNEKDKKQRNQL
-253 MNEISLQNLV
+253 INEISLENLINLV
-263 NLVFINGLDEVKNE
+263 YTNEMEEIKNQFNE
-277 FNELLNNNKINE
+277 FVRNNKINE
-289 FIFNVVKKRFLK
+289 FIFNIVKKEVLK
-301 KYLNKQVLYD
+301 KYLKKQVLEQ
-311 KIRIDGRSLKDIRPI
+311 KTRIDGRAFNEIRPI
-326 EIELGV
+326 EIEVGI

-363 IEGLLLEEEFKR
+363 IEGLLLEDEFKR

-390 KPLRAPTRREVGHGN
+390 KPLRAPSRREIGHGN

-413 LIPSEEE
+413 LIPPEDK

-460 VAGISIGLINNE
+460 AAGISIGLITNE
-472 ADINDYVLLTDIQG
+472 NDIKEYVLLTDIQG
-486 FEDFFGVMDFKV
+486 FEDFFGEMDFKV

-516 LTLNIVKDA
+516 LTLDIVYNSLK
-525 INQAKEARYVILQKM
+525 QAKDGRNFILDKM
-540 YSAISKPNDLA
+540 YSVISKPNDLA
-551 PHAPRVVV
+551 ANAPRVTVL
-559 IQIEPSKIPDIIG
+559 QIESSKIPDIIG

-582 EKTKV
+582 EQTKV
-587 KIDIEEDGRV
+587 KIDIEEDGRI
-597 LIYSSNEEDSL
+597 LIYSSNEEDAI
-608 KAKSMIEAITNVGE
+608 KTKSIIEAITNIKE
-622 GSIYLGRIVRLEP
+622 GNVYLGKIVRLEP

-653 ELGMG
+653 ELGLG
-658 VVNDARSV
+658 FVSDARSV
-666 LKLNDEI
+666 LKLGDEI
-673 VVKVFKIDENGRFT
+673 VVKILKVDETGRFT

-693 VDSNINSLK
+693 IDSNINSLK

>member
-1 MFMKKYILKID
+1 MKKYILKID

-17 FEIGKVAKQAV
+17 FEINRVAKQAA

-51 TDIDF
+51 TDVDF
-56 IPLTVDYIERMYA
+56 TPLTVDYIERMYA
-69 IGKIPGGFI
+69 IGRIPGGFI

-84 SDNEILKAR
+84 TDNEILKAR

-104 SNFFNDINVYVNV
+104 HNFFNDINVYVNV

-147 PVSAYNITD
+147 PVSAFNIT
-156 QNVDL
+156 NENIDL
-161 VVSSTNDRITMIE
+161 VVSSIEDKITMIE
-174 AKANEI
+174 AKVNEI
-180 NEDLMFSFIS
+180 DEEFVFNLIS
-190 HIFEKNKII
+190 QIFQKNKLI
-199 NDFQYQI
+199 NEFQYQI
-206 YHELKP
+206 YNELKP
-212 DKIQTYSI
+212 DKIETTSI
-220 DIPDLLNSLYEKYF
+220 EIPPLLTEMYQKYF
-234 KELSIRL
+234 KELNLKL
-241 LNEKDKKLRNNL
+241 LNEKDKKQRNIL
-253 MNEISLQNLV
+253 MDEISLENLINLV
-263 NLVFINGLDEVKNE
+263 STNETDEVKNQ
-277 FNELLNNNKINE
+277 FNELINSSKITE
-289 FIFNVVKKRFLK
+289 FIFNVVKKKFLK
-301 KYLNKQVLYD
+301 KYLKEQVLNE
-311 KIRIDGRSLKDIRPI
+311 KRRIDGRDLKEIRPI
-326 EIELGV
+326 EIEVGV

-363 IEGLLLEEEFKR
+363 IEGLILEEEFKR

-390 KPLRAPTRREVGHGN
+390 KPLRAPSRREIGHGN
-405 LAEKALEY
+405 LAERALEY
-413 LIPSEEE
+413 LIPSEQE

-460 VAGISIGLINNE
+460 VAGVSIGLITNDKN
-472 ADINDYVLLTDIQG
+472 INDYVLLTDIQG
-486 FEDFFGVMDFKV
+486 FEDFFGEMDFKV
-498 AGTYDGITAIQMD
+498 AGTYNGITAIQMD

-516 LTLNIVKDA
+516 LTLDIVYNSLK
-525 INQAKEARYVILQKM
+525 QAKEGRDFILEKM
-540 YSAISKPNDLA
+540 YNVISKPNDLA
-551 PHAPRVVV
+551 PHAPRVTI
-559 IQIEPSKIPDIIG
+559 IQVEPSKIPDIIG

-582 EKTKV
+582 EQTKV

-597 LIYSSNEEDSL
+597 LIYSSSEDDSI
-608 KAKSMIEAITNVGE
+608 KAKSIIEAIVNIKEGNV
-622 GSIYLGRIVRLEP
+622 YLGRIIRLEP

-653 ELGMG
+653 ELGLG
-658 VVNDARSV
+658 FVSDARTV

-673 VVKVFKIDENGRFT
+673 VVKILKIDENGRFT

-693 VDSNINSLK
+693 VDSNIKSLK

>member
-1 MFMKKYILKID
+1 MKKYILKID

-17 FEIGKVAKQAV
+17 FEINRVAKQAA

-51 TDIDF
+51 TDVDF
-56 IPLTVDYIERMYA
+56 TPLTVDYIERMYA
-69 IGKIPGGFI
+69 IGRIPGGFI

-104 SNFFNDINVYVNV
+104 HNFFNDINVYVNV

-147 PVSAYNITD
+147 PVSAFNIT
-156 QNVDL
+156 NENIDL
-161 VVSSTNDRITMIE
+161 VVSSIEDKITMIE
-174 AKANEI
+174 AKVNEI
-180 NEDLMFSFIS
+180 DEEFVFNLIS
-190 HIFEKNKII
+190 QIFQKNKLI
-199 NDFQYQI
+199 NEFQYQI
-206 YHELKP
+206 YNELKP
-212 DKIQTYSI
+212 DKIETTSI
-220 DIPDLLNSLYEKYF
+220 EIPPLLTEMYQKYF
-234 KELSIRL
+234 KELNLKL
-241 LNEKDKKLRNNL
+241 LNEKDKKQRNIL
-253 MNEISLQNLV
+253 MDEISLENLINLV
-263 NLVFINGLDEVKNE
+263 STNETDEVKNQ
-277 FNELLNNNKINE
+277 FNELINSSKITE
-289 FIFNVVKKRFLK
+289 FIFNVVKKKFLK
-301 KYLNKQVLYD
+301 KYLKEQVLNE
-311 KIRIDGRSLKDIRPI
+311 KRRIDGRDLKEIRPI
-326 EIELGV
+326 EIEVGV

-363 IEGLLLEEEFKR
+363 IEGLILEEEFKR

-390 KPLRAPTRREVGHGN
+390 KPLRAPSRREIGHGN
-405 LAEKALEY
+405 LAERALEY
-413 LIPSEEE
+413 LIPSEQE

-460 VAGISIGLINNE
+460 VAGVSIGLITNDKN
-472 ADINDYVLLTDIQG
+472 INDYVLLTDIQG
-486 FEDFFGVMDFKV
+486 FEDFFGEMDFKV
-498 AGTYDGITAIQMD
+498 AGTYNGITAIQMD

-516 LTLNIVKDA
+516 LTLDIVYNSLK
-525 INQAKEARYVILQKM
+525 QAKEGRDFILEKM
-540 YSAISKPNDLA
+540 YNVISKPNDLA
-551 PHAPRVVV
+551 PHAPRVTI
-559 IQIEPSKIPDIIG
+559 IQVEPSKIPDIIG

-582 EKTKV
+582 EQTKV

-597 LIYSSNEEDSL
+597 LIYSSNEDDSI
-608 KAKSMIEAITNVGE
+608 KAKSIIEAIVNIKEGNV
-622 GSIYLGRIVRLEP
+622 YLGRIIRLEP

-653 ELGMG
+653 ELGLG
-658 VVNDARSV
+658 FVSDARTV

-673 VVKVFKIDENGRFT
+673 VVKILKIDENGRFT

-693 VDSNINSLK
+693 VDSNIKSLK

>member
-1 MFMKKYILKID
+1 MKRYVLKMD
-12 DKEIE
+12 DKELE
-17 FEIGKVAKQAV
+17 FEINKVAKQAA

-42 AVTFSEKPR
+42 AVTFNEKPR
-51 TDIDF
+51 DDIDF
-56 IPLTVDYIERMYA
+56 TPLTVDYIERMYA

-84 SDNEILKAR
+84 TDNEIIKAR

-104 SNFFNDINVYVNV
+104 PNFFNDINIYVNV
-117 FSADIKERPEIL
+117 FSADVKERPEIL

-147 PVSAYNITD
+147 PVSAYYIN
-156 QNVDL
+156 NENLDL
-161 VVSSTNDRITMIE
+161 VVASISDKITMIE

-180 NEDLMFSFIS
+180 KDDLMFEFITQ
-190 HIFEKNKII
+190 IFEKNKII

-206 YHELKP
+206 YEELKP
-212 DKIQTYSI
+212 EKIQTSSI
-220 DIPDLLNSLYEKYF
+220 EIPSLLNDLYEKYF
-234 KELSIRL
+234 KDLTIKL
-241 LNEKDKKLRNNL
+241 LNEKDKKQRNQL
-253 MNEISLQNLV
+253 INEISLENLINLV
-263 NLVFINGLDEVKNE
+263 YTNEIEEIKNQFNE
-277 FNELLNNNKINE
+277 FVSNNKINE
-289 FIFNVVKKRFLK
+289 FIFGIVKKRFLK
-301 KYLNKQVLYD
+301 KYLKRQVLEQ
-311 KIRIDGRSLKDIRPI
+311 KTRIDGRDFNEIRPI
-326 EIELGV
+326 EIEVGI

-363 IEGLLLEEEFKR
+363 IEGLLLEDEFKR

-390 KPLRAPTRREVGHGN
+390 KPLRAPSRREIGHGN

-413 LIPSEEE
+413 LIPLESE

-460 VAGISIGLINNE
+460 AAGISIGLITNENNIKE
-472 ADINDYVLLTDIQG
+472 YVLLTDIQG
-486 FEDFFGVMDFKV
+486 FEDFFGEMDFKI

-516 LTLNIVKDA
+516 LTLDIVYNSLK
-525 INQAKEARYVILQKM
+525 QAKDGRNFILEKM
-540 YSAISKPNDLA
+540 YRVVSKPNDLA
-551 PHAPRVVV
+551 ANAPRVTVL
-559 IQIEPSKIPDIIG
+559 QIEPSKIPDIIG
-572 PQGKIIKKII
+572 PQGKVIKKII
-582 EKTKV
+582 EQTKV

-597 LIYSSNEEDSL
+597 LIYSSNEEDAI
-608 KAKSMIEAITNVGE
+608 KTKSIIQAITNIKE
-622 GSIYLGRIVRLEP
+622 GSVYLGKIVRLEP

-653 ELGMG
+653 ELGLG
-658 VVNDARSV
+658 FVSDARTV
-666 LKLNDEI
+666 LKLGDEI
-673 VVKVFKIDENGRFT
+673 VVKILKIDETGRFT

-693 VDSNINSLK
+693 IDSNINSLK

>member
-1 MFMKKYILKID
+1 MKRYVLKMD
-12 DKEIE
+12 DKELE
-17 FEIGKVAKQAV
+17 FEINKVAKQAA

-42 AVTFSEKPR
+42 AVTFNEKPR
-51 TDIDF
+51 NDIDF
-56 IPLTVDYIERMYA
+56 TPLTVDYIERMYA

-84 SDNEILKAR
+84 TDNEIIKAR

-104 SNFFNDINVYVNV
+104 PNFFNDINIYINV
-117 FSADIKERPEIL
+117 FSADVRERPEIL

-147 PVSAYNITD
+147 PVSAYYIN
-156 QNVDL
+156 NENLDL
-161 VVSSTNDRITMIE
+161 VVASISDKITMIE

-180 NEDLMFSFIS
+180 KDDLMFEFINQ
-190 HIFEKNKII
+190 IFEKNKII

-206 YHELKP
+206 YEELKP
-212 DKIQTYSI
+212 EKIQTSSI
-220 DIPDLLNSLYEKYF
+220 EIPSLLNDLYEKYF
-234 KELSIRL
+234 KDLTIKL
-241 LNEKDKKLRNNL
+241 LNEKDKKQRNRL
-253 MNEISLQNLV
+253 INEISLENLINLV
-263 NLVFINGLDEVKNE
+263 YSNEVEEIKNQFNE
-277 FNELLNNNKINE
+277 FISNNKINE
-289 FIFNVVKKRFLK
+289 FIFSIVKKGFLK
-301 KYLNKQVLYD
+301 KHLKRQVLEQ
-311 KIRIDGRSLKDIRPI
+311 KTRIDGRAFNEIRPI
-326 EIELGV
+326 EIEVGI

-363 IEGLLLEEEFKR
+363 IEGLLLEDEFKR

-390 KPLRAPTRREVGHGN
+390 KPLRAPSRREIGHGN

-413 LIPSEEE
+413 LIPPENE

-460 VAGISIGLINNE
+460 AAGISIGLITNENNIKE
-472 ADINDYVLLTDIQG
+472 YVLLTDIQG
-486 FEDFFGVMDFKV
+486 FEDFFGEMDFKV

-516 LTLNIVKDA
+516 LTLDIVYNSLK
-525 INQAKEARYVILQKM
+525 QAKDGRNFILEKM
-540 YSAISKPNDLA
+540 YSVISKPNDLA
-551 PHAPRVVV
+551 ANAPRVTVL
-559 IQIEPSKIPDIIG
+559 QIEPSKIPDIIG

-582 EKTKV
+582 EQNKV

-597 LIYSSNEEDSL
+597 LIYSSNEEDAI
-608 KAKSMIEAITNVGE
+608 KTKSIIEAITNIKE
-622 GSIYLGRIVRLEP
+622 GSVYLGKIVRLEP

-653 ELGMG
+653 ELGLG
-658 VVNDARSV
+658 FVSDARSV
-666 LKLNDEI
+666 LKLGDEI
-673 VVKVFKIDENGRFT
+673 VVKILKIDETGRFT

-693 VDSNINSLK
+693 IDSNINSLK

>member
-1 MFMKKYILKID
+1 MKRYVLKID
-12 DKEIE
+12 DKELE
-17 FEIGKVAKQAV
+17 FEINKVARQAA

-42 AVTFSEKPR
+42 AVTFNEKPR
-51 TDIDF
+51 NDIDF
-56 IPLTVDYIERMYA
+56 TPLTVDYIERMYA

-84 SDNEILKAR
+84 TDNEIIKAR

-104 SNFFNDINVYVNV
+104 SNFFNDINIYVNV
-117 FSADIKERPEIL
+117 FSADVRERPEIL

-147 PVSAYNITD
+147 PVSAYYIT
-156 QNVDL
+156 NENLDL
-161 VVSSTNDRITMIE
+161 VVASISDKITMIE

-180 NEDLMFSFIS
+180 KDDLMFEFINQ
-190 HIFEKNKII
+190 IFKKNKII

-206 YHELKP
+206 YEELKP
-212 DKIQTYSI
+212 EKIQTSSI
-220 DIPDLLNSLYEKYF
+220 EIPSLLNDLYEKYF
-234 KELSIRL
+234 KDLTIKL
-241 LNEKDKKLRNNL
+241 LNEKDKKQRNRL
-253 MNEISLQNLV
+253 INEISLENLINLV
-263 NLVFINGLDEVKNE
+263 YSNEVEEIKNQFNE
-277 FNELLNNNKINE
+277 FISNSKINE
-289 FIFNVVKKRFLK
+289 FIFSIVKKGFLK
-301 KYLNKQVLYD
+301 KYLKRHVLEQ
-311 KIRIDGRSLKDIRPI
+311 KTRIDGRAFNEIRPI
-326 EIELGV
+326 EIEVGI

-363 IEGLLLEEEFKR
+363 IEGLLLEDEFKR

-390 KPLRAPTRREVGHGN
+390 KPLRAPSRREIGHGN

-413 LIPSEEE
+413 LIPPENE

-460 VAGISIGLINNE
+460 AAGISIGLITNENN
-472 ADINDYVLLTDIQG
+472 IKDYVLLTDIQG
-486 FEDFFGVMDFKV
+486 FEDFFGEMDFKV
-498 AGTYDGITAIQMD
+498 AGTYEGITAIQMD

-516 LTLNIVKDA
+516 LTLDIVYNSLK
-525 INQAKEARYVILQKM
+525 QAKDGRNFILDKM
-540 YSAISKPNDLA
+540 YSIISKPNDLA
-551 PHAPRVVV
+551 PHAPRVTVL
-559 IQIEPSKIPDIIG
+559 QIEPSKIPDIIG

-582 EKTKV
+582 EQNKV

-597 LIYSSNEEDSL
+597 LIYSSNEEDAI
-608 KAKSMIEAITNVGE
+608 KTKSIIEAITNIRE
-622 GSIYLGRIVRLEP
+622 GNVYLGKIVRLEP

-653 ELGMG
+653 ELGLG
-658 VVNDARSV
+658 FVSDARSV
-666 LKLNDEI
+666 LKLGDEI
-673 VVKVFKIDENGRFT
+673 VVKILKIDEMGRFT

-693 VDSNINSLK
+693 IDSNINSLK

>member
-1 MFMKKYILKID
+1 MKKYILKIA

-17 FEIGKVAKQAV
+17 FEINRVAKQAA

-51 TDIDF
+51 TDVDF
-56 IPLTVDYIERMYA
+56 TPLTVDYIERMYA
-69 IGKIPGGFI
+69 IGRIPGGFI

-104 SNFFNDINVYVNV
+104 HNFFNDINVYVNV

-147 PVSAYNITD
+147 PVSAFNIT
-156 QNVDL
+156 NENIDL
-161 VVSSTNDRITMIE
+161 VVSSIEDKITMIE
-174 AKANEI
+174 AKVNEI
-180 NEDLMFSFIS
+180 DEEFVFNLIS
-190 HIFEKNKII
+190 QIFQKNKLI
-199 NDFQYQI
+199 NEFQYQI
-206 YHELKP
+206 YNELKP
-212 DKIQTYSI
+212 DKIETTSI
-220 DIPDLLNSLYEKYF
+220 EIPPLLTEMYQKYF
-234 KELSIRL
+234 KELNLKL
-241 LNEKDKKLRNNL
+241 LNEKDKKQRNIL
-253 MNEISLQNLV
+253 MDEISLENLINLV
-263 NLVFINGLDEVKNE
+263 STNETDEVKNQ
-277 FNELLNNNKINE
+277 FNELINSSKITE
-289 FIFNVVKKRFLK
+289 FIFNVVKKKFLK
-301 KYLNKQVLYD
+301 KYLKEQVLNE
-311 KIRIDGRSLKDIRPI
+311 KRRIDGRDLKEIRPI
-326 EIELGV
+326 EIEVGV

-363 IEGLLLEEEFKR
+363 IEGLILEEEFKR

-390 KPLRAPTRREVGHGN
+390 KPLRAPSRREIGHGN
-405 LAEKALEY
+405 LAERALEY
-413 LIPSEEE
+413 LIPSEQE

-460 VAGISIGLINNE
+460 VAGVSIGLITNDKN
-472 ADINDYVLLTDIQG
+472 INDYVLLTDIQG
-486 FEDFFGVMDFKV
+486 FEDFFGEMDFKV
-498 AGTYDGITAIQMD
+498 AGTYNGITAIQMD

-516 LTLNIVKDA
+516 LTLDIVYNSLK
-525 INQAKEARYVILQKM
+525 QAKEGRDFILEKM
-540 YSAISKPNDLA
+540 YNVISKPNDLA
-551 PHAPRVVV
+551 PHAPRVTI
-559 IQIEPSKIPDIIG
+559 IQVEPSKIPDIIG

-582 EKTKV
+582 EQTKV

-597 LIYSSNEEDSL
+597 LIYSSSEDDSI
-608 KAKSMIEAITNVGE
+608 KAKSIIEAIVNIKEGNV
-622 GSIYLGRIVRLEP
+622 YLGRIIRLEP

-653 ELGMG
+653 ELGLG
-658 VVNDARSV
+658 FVSDARTV

-673 VVKVFKIDENGRFT
+673 VVKILKIDENGRFT

-693 VDSNINSLK
+693 VDSNIKSLK

>member
-1 MFMKKYILKID
+1 MKRYVLKLD
-12 DKEIE
+12 NKELE
-17 FEIGKVAKQAV
+17 FEINKVAKQAA

-42 AVTFSEKPR
+42 AVTFNEKPR
-51 TDIDF
+51 NDIDF
-56 IPLTVDYIERMYA
+56 TPLTVDYIERMYA

-84 SDNEILKAR
+84 TDNEIIKAR

-104 SNFFNDINVYVNV
+104 PNFFNDINIYINV
-117 FSADIKERPEIL
+117 FSADVRERPEIL

-147 PVSAYNITD
+147 PVSAYYIT
-156 QNVDL
+156 NENLDL
-161 VVSSTNDRITMIE
+161 VVASISDKITMIE

-180 NEDLMFSFIS
+180 KDDLMFEFINQ
-190 HIFEKNKII
+190 IFEKNKII

-206 YHELKP
+206 YEELKP
-212 DKIQTYSI
+212 EKIQTSSI
-220 DIPDLLNSLYEKYF
+220 EIPSLLNDLYEKYF
-234 KELSIRL
+234 KDLTIKL
-241 LNEKDKKLRNNL
+241 LNEKDKKQRNKL
-253 MNEISLQNLV
+253 INEISLENLI
-263 NLVFINGLDEVKNE
+263 NLIYTNETDEIKNQFNE
-277 FNELLNNNKINE
+277 FVSNNKINE
-289 FIFNVVKKRFLK
+289 FIFSIVKKGFLK
-301 KYLNKQVLYD
+301 KYLKRQVLEQET
-311 KIRIDGRSLKDIRPI
+311 RIDGRAFNEIRPI
-326 EIELGV
+326 EIEVGI

-355 GTKTDQQM
+355 GTKADQQM
-363 IEGLLLEEEFKR
+363 IEGLLLEDEFKR

-390 KPLRAPTRREVGHGN
+390 KPLRAPSRREIGHGN

-413 LIPSEEE
+413 LIPPEDE

-460 VAGISIGLINNE
+460 AAGISIGLITNENNIKE
-472 ADINDYVLLTDIQG
+472 YVLLTDIQG
-486 FEDFFGVMDFKV
+486 FEDFFGEMDFKV

-516 LTLNIVKDA
+516 LTLDIVYNSLK
-525 INQAKEARYVILQKM
+525 QAKDGRNFILDKM
-540 YSAISKPNDLA
+540 YSVISKPNDLA
-551 PHAPRVVV
+551 PHAPRVTLL
-559 IQIEPSKIPDIIG
+559 QIEPSKIPDIIG
-572 PQGKIIKKII
+572 PQGKVIKKII
-582 EKTKV
+582 EQTKA
-587 KIDIEEDGRV
+587 KIDIEEDGKV
-597 LIYSSNEEDSL
+597 LIYSSNEEDAM
-608 KAKSMIEAITNVGE
+608 KAKSIIEAITNIKE
-622 GSIYLGRIVRLEP
+622 GSVYLGKIVRLEP

-653 ELGMG
+653 ELGLG
-658 VVNDARSV
+658 FVSDARSV
-666 LKLNDEI
+666 LKLGDEI
-673 VVKVFKIDENGRFT
+673 VVKILKIDEIGRFT

-693 VDSNINSLK
+693 IDSNINSLK

>member
-1 MFMKKYILKID
+1 
-12 DKEIE
+12 
-17 FEIGKVAKQAV
+17 
-28 SSVVVKSGT
+28 
-37 CWVLC
+37 
-42 AVTFSEKPR
+42 
-51 TDIDF
+51 
-56 IPLTVDYIERMYA
+56 
-69 IGKIPGGFI
+69 
-78 KKEGKP
+78 
-84 SDNEILKAR
+84 
-93 LIDRTIRPLID
+93 
-104 SNFFNDINVYVNV
+104 
-117 FSADIKERPEIL
+117 
-129 GLLGTSL
+129 
-136 ALLISPIPFYK
+136 YK

-156 QNVDL
+156 KNIDL

-180 NEDLMFSFIS
+180 NEELIFNFIS
-190 HIFEKNKII
+190 QIYEKNKII

-206 YHELKP
+206 YQELKP

-220 DIPDLLNSLYEKYF
+220 DIPDLLNTLYEKYF
-234 KELSIRL
+234 KELSIKL
-241 LNEKDKKLRNNL
+241 LNEKDKKIRNNL
-253 MNEISLQNLV
+253 LNEINIDNLK
-263 NLVFINGLDEVKNE
+263 NLVFTNELDEIKNQFE
-277 FNELLNNNKINE
+277 ELINNNKINE

-311 KIRIDGRSLKDIRPI
+311 KVRIDGRSLNEIRPI
-326 EIELGV
+326 EIEVGV

-390 KPLRAPTRREVGHGN
+390 KPLRAPSRREIGHGN
-405 LAEKALEY
+405 LAEKALEP
-413 LIPSEEE
+413 LIPSEDE

-460 VAGISIGLINNE
+460 VAGISIGLITNE
-472 ADINDYVLLTDIQG
+472 NDINDYVLLTDIQG
-486 FEDFFGVMDFKV
+486 FEDFFGEMDFKV

-525 INQAKEARYVILQKM
+525 ITQAKEAREVILQKM
-540 YSAISKPNDLA
+540 YSIISKSNDLA

-572 PQGKIIKKII
+572 PQGKVIKKII
-582 EKTKV
+582 EQTKV

-597 LIYSSNEEDSL
+597 LVYSSNEEDSL
-608 KAKSMIEAITNVGE
+608 KAKSIIEAITNIKE

-653 ELGMG
+653 ELGLG
-658 VVNDARSV
+658 FISDARSV

-673 VVKVFKIDENGRFT
+673 VVKILKIDETGRFT

-693 VDSNINSLK
+693 VDSNINLLK

>member
-1 MFMKKYILKID
+1 MKKYILKID

-17 FEIGKVAKQAV
+17 FEINRVAKQAA

-51 TDIDF
+51 TDVDF
-56 IPLTVDYIERMYA
+56 TPLTVDYIERMYA
-69 IGKIPGGFI
+69 IGRIPGGFI

-104 SNFFNDINVYVNV
+104 HNFFNDINVYVNV

-147 PVSAYNITD
+147 PVSAFNIT
-156 QNVDL
+156 NENIDL
-161 VVSSTNDRITMIE
+161 VVSSIEDKITMIE
-174 AKANEI
+174 AKVNEI
-180 NEDLMFSFIS
+180 DEEFVFNLIS
-190 HIFEKNKII
+190 QIFQKNKLI
-199 NDFQYQI
+199 NEFQYQI
-206 YHELKP
+206 YNELKP
-212 DKIQTYSI
+212 DKIETTSI
-220 DIPDLLNSLYEKYF
+220 EIPPLLTEMYQKYF
-234 KELSIRL
+234 KELNLKL
-241 LNEKDKKLRNNL
+241 LNEKDKKQRNIL
-253 MNEISLQNLV
+253 MDEISLENLINLV
-263 NLVFINGLDEVKNE
+263 STNETDEVKNQ
-277 FNELLNNNKINE
+277 FNELINSSKITE
-289 FIFNVVKKRFLK
+289 FIFNVVKKKFLK
-301 KYLNKQVLYD
+301 KYLKEQVLNE
-311 KIRIDGRSLKDIRPI
+311 KRRIDGRDLKEIRPI
-326 EIELGV
+326 EIEVGV

-363 IEGLLLEEEFKR
+363 IEGLILEEEFKR

-390 KPLRAPTRREVGHGN
+390 KPLRAPSRREIGHGN
-405 LAEKALEY
+405 LAERALEY
-413 LIPSEEE
+413 LIPSEQE

-460 VAGISIGLINNE
+460 VAGVSIGLITNDKN
-472 ADINDYVLLTDIQG
+472 INDYVLLTDIQG
-486 FEDFFGVMDFKV
+486 FEDFFGEMDFKV
-498 AGTYDGITAIQMD
+498 AGTYNGITAIQMD

-516 LTLNIVKDA
+516 LTLDIVYNSLK
-525 INQAKEARYVILQKM
+525 QAKEGRDFILEKM
-540 YSAISKPNDLA
+540 YNVISKPNDLA
-551 PHAPRVVV
+551 PHAPRVTI
-559 IQIEPSKIPDIIG
+559 IQVEPSKIPDIIG

-582 EKTKV
+582 EQTKV

-597 LIYSSNEEDSL
+597 LIYSSSEDDSI
-608 KAKSMIEAITNVGE
+608 KAKSIIEAIVNIKEGNV
-622 GSIYLGRIVRLEP
+622 YLGRIIRLET

-653 ELGMG
+653 ELGLG
-658 VVNDARSV
+658 FVSDARTV

-673 VVKVFKIDENGRFT
+673 VVKILKIDENGRFT

-693 VDSNINSLK
+693 VDSNIKSLK

>member
-1 MFMKKYILKID
+1 MKRYVLKMD
-12 DKEIE
+12 DKELE
-17 FEIGKVAKQAV
+17 FEINKVAKQAA

-42 AVTFSEKPR
+42 TVTFNEKPR
-51 TDIDF
+51 NDIDF
-56 IPLTVDYIERMYA
+56 TPLTVDYIERMYA

-84 SDNEILKAR
+84 TDNEILKAR

-104 SNFFNDINVYVNV
+104 PNFFNDINIYINV
-117 FSADIKERPEIL
+117 FSADVKERPEIL

-147 PVSAYNITD
+147 PVSAYYIT
-156 QNVDL
+156 NENLDL
-161 VVSSTNDRITMIE
+161 VVASISDKITMIE

-180 NEDLMFSFIS
+180 KDDLMFEFITQ
-190 HIFEKNKII
+190 IFEKNKII

-206 YHELKP
+206 YEELKP
-212 DKIQTYSI
+212 EKIQTSSI
-220 DIPDLLNSLYEKYF
+220 EIPSLLNDLYEKYF
-234 KELSIRL
+234 KDLTIKL
-241 LNEKDKKLRNNL
+241 LNEKDKKQRNRL
-253 MNEISLQNLV
+253 INEISLENL
-263 NLVFINGLDEVKNE
+263 INSVYANEIEEIKNQFNE
-277 FNELLNNNKINE
+277 FVSNNKINE
-289 FIFNVVKKRFLK
+289 FIFSIVKKGFLK
-301 KYLNKQVLYD
+301 KYLKRQVLEQ
-311 KIRIDGRSLKDIRPI
+311 KTRIDGRAFSEIRPI
-326 EIELGV
+326 EIEVGI

-363 IEGLLLEEEFKR
+363 IEGLLLEDEFKR

-390 KPLRAPTRREVGHGN
+390 KPLRAPSRREIGHGN
-405 LAEKALEY
+405 LAEKALDY
-413 LIPSEEE
+413 LIPLESE

-460 VAGISIGLINNE
+460 AAGISVGLITNENNIKE
-472 ADINDYVLLTDIQG
+472 YVLLTDIQG
-486 FEDFFGVMDFKV
+486 FEDFFGEMDFKV

-516 LTLNIVKDA
+516 LTLDIVYNSLK
-525 INQAKEARYVILQKM
+525 QAKDGRNFILEKM
-540 YSAISKPNDLA
+540 YSFISKPNDLA
-551 PHAPRVVV
+551 PHAPRVTVL
-559 IQIEPSKIPDIIG
+559 QIEPSKIPDIIG

-582 EKTKV
+582 EQNKV

-597 LIYSSNEEDSL
+597 LIYSSNEEDAI
-608 KAKSMIEAITNVGE
+608 KTKSIIEAITNIKE
-622 GSIYLGRIVRLEP
+622 GNVYLGKIVRLEP

-642 APGKIGLLHVS
+642 APGRIGLLHVS
-653 ELGMG
+653 ELGLG
-658 VVNDARSV
+658 FVSDARSV
-666 LKLNDEI
+666 LKLGDEI
-673 VVKVFKIDENGRFT
+673 VVKILKIDEMGRFT

-693 VDSNINSLK
+693 IDSNINSLK

>member
-1 MFMKKYILKID
+1 MKKYVLKLD
-12 DKEIE
+12 NKELE
-17 FEIGKVAKQAV
+17 FEINKVAKQAA

-42 AVTFSEKPR
+42 AVTFNEKPR
-51 TDIDF
+51 NDIDF
-56 IPLTVDYIERMYA
+56 TPLTVDYIERMYA

-84 SDNEILKAR
+84 TDNEIIKAR

-104 SNFFNDINVYVNV
+104 PNFFNDINIYINV
-117 FSADIKERPEIL
+117 FSADVRERPEIL

-147 PVSAYNITD
+147 PVSAYYIT
-156 QNVDL
+156 NENLDL
-161 VVSSTNDRITMIE
+161 VVASISDKITMIE

-180 NEDLMFSFIS
+180 RDDLMFEFITQ
-190 HIFEKNKII
+190 IYEKNKII

-206 YHELKP
+206 YEELKP
-212 DKIQTYSI
+212 EKIQTSSI
-220 DIPDLLNSLYEKYF
+220 EIPSLLNDLYEKYF
-234 KELSIRL
+234 KDLTIKL
-241 LNEKDKKLRNNL
+241 LNEKDKKQRNQL
-253 MNEISLQNLV
+253 INEISLENLINLV
-263 NLVFINGLDEVKNE
+263 YSSEIEEIKNQFNE
-277 FNELLNNNKINE
+277 FVSNNNINE
-289 FIFNVVKKRFLK
+289 FIFNIVKKRFLK
-301 KYLNKQVLYD
+301 KYLRRQVLEQ
-311 KIRIDGRSLKDIRPI
+311 KTRIDGRAFNEIRPI
-326 EIELGV
+326 EIEVGI

-363 IEGLLLEEEFKR
+363 IEGLLLEDEFKR

-390 KPLRAPTRREVGHGN
+390 KPLRAPSRREIGHGN

-413 LIPSEEE
+413 LIPPENE

-460 VAGISIGLINNE
+460 AAGISIGLITNENNIKE
-472 ADINDYVLLTDIQG
+472 YVLLTDIQG
-486 FEDFFGVMDFKV
+486 FEDFFGEMDFKV

-516 LTLNIVKDA
+516 LTLDIVYNSLK
-525 INQAKEARYVILQKM
+525 QAKDGRNFILEKM
-540 YSAISKPNDLA
+540 YSVISKPNDLA
-551 PHAPRVVV
+551 ANAPRVTVL
-559 IQIEPSKIPDIIG
+559 QIEPSKIPDIIG

-582 EKTKV
+582 EQNKV

-597 LIYSSNEEDSL
+597 LIYSSNEEDAI
-608 KAKSMIEAITNVGE
+608 KTKSIIEAITNIKE
-622 GSIYLGRIVRLEP
+622 GSVYLGKIVRLEP

-653 ELGMG
+653 ELGLG
-658 VVNDARSV
+658 FVSDARSV
-666 LKLNDEI
+666 LKLGDEI
-673 VVKVFKIDENGRFT
+673 VVKILKIDEMGRFT

-693 VDSNINSLK
+693 IDSNINSLK

>member
-1 MFMKKYILKID
+1 MKRYVLKMD

-17 FEIGKVAKQAV
+17 FEINKVAKQAA
-28 SSVVVKSGT
+28 SSVVVRSGT

-42 AVTFSEKPR
+42 TVTFSEKPR
-51 TDIDF
+51 SDIDF
-56 IPLTVDYIERMYA
+56 TPLTVDYIERMYA

-84 SDNEILKAR
+84 TDNEIIKAR

-104 SNFFNDINVYVNV
+104 PNFFNDINIYVNV
-117 FSADIKERPEIL
+117 FSADVKERPEIL

-147 PVSAYNITD
+147 PVSAYYIT
-156 QNVDL
+156 NENLDL
-161 VVSSTNDRITMIE
+161 VVSSTSERITMIE

-180 NEDLMFSFIS
+180 NDDLIFEFITQ
-190 HIFEKNKII
+190 IFEKNKII

-206 YHELKP
+206 YEELKP
-212 DKIQTYSI
+212 EKIQTSSI
-220 DIPDLLNSLYEKYF
+220 EIPSLLNNLYEKYF
-234 KELSIRL
+234 IDLTIKL
-241 LNEKDKKLRNNL
+241 LNEKDKKQRNQL
-253 MNEISLQNLV
+253 TNEINLENLINLV
-263 NLVFINGLDEVKNE
+263 YANEIEEIKNQFNE
-277 FNELLNNNKINE
+277 FVSNNKVNE
-289 FIFNVVKKRFLK
+289 FIFNIVKKRFLK
-301 KYLNKQVLYD
+301 KYLKKQVLEQ
-311 KIRIDGRSLKDIRPI
+311 KMRIDGRAFNEIRPI
-326 EIELGV
+326 ELEVGV

-363 IEGLLLEEEFKR
+363 IEGLLLEDEFKR

-390 KPLRAPTRREVGHGN
+390 KPLRAPSRREIGHGN

-447 LALMDAGVPIKKH
+447 LALMDAGVPLKKH
-460 VAGISIGLINNE
+460 AAGISIGLITNENNLK
-472 ADINDYVLLTDIQG
+472 DYVLLTDIQG
-486 FEDFFGVMDFKV
+486 FEDFFGEMDFKV

-516 LTLNIVKDA
+516 LTLDIVYNSLK
-525 INQAKEARYVILQKM
+525 QAKDGRNFILEKM
-540 YSAISKPNDLA
+540 YSVISKPNDL
-551 PHAPRVVV
+551 PPNAPRVTVL
-559 IQIEPSKIPDIIG
+559 QIDPSKIPDIIG

-582 EKTKV
+582 EQNKV
-587 KIDIEEDGRV
+587 KIDIEDDGRV
-597 LIYSSNEEDSL
+597 LIYSSNQEDAIKTESII
-608 KAKSMIEAITNVGE
+608 KAITNIKE
-622 GSIYLGRIVRLEP
+622 GNLYLGKIVRLEP

-642 APGKIGLLHVS
+642 APGKVGLLHVS
-653 ELGMG
+653 ELGLG
-658 VVNDARSV
+658 FVSDARSV
-666 LKLNDEI
+666 LKIGDEI
-673 VVKVFKIDENGRFT
+673 VVKILKIDETGRFS